1 MSETKDSMKS
11 KKFQKI
17 TETAHHLFMRHGI
30 KRITIEEICRTAGVS
45 KMTFYKYFNDKNDLA
60 LFVLDNI
67 FTQGENRYQNIMDQ
81 DIPYSEK
88 VKDIIKMKLEA
99 SKDVSQEMMQDLW
112 HNSDPQVA
120 DYMTKRTQLVL
131 KQFLDDMI
139 DAQDKGEIRKG
150 LNPHFILY
158 LIGKMQDMTADE
170 KVLNMY
176 KTSQDLVSELVNF
189 FFYGILTGEKS

>member
-1 MSETKDSMKS
+1 MSETKDLIKS

-17 TETAHHLFMRHGI
+17 TETAYNLFMRHGI

-60 LFVLDNI
+60 LFVLDSI
-67 FTQGENRYQNIMDQ
+67 FTKGENRYKNIMDQ
-81 DIPYSEK
+81 DVPYSEK

-139 DAQDKGEIRKG
+139 DAQDKGEIRKD

>member
-1 MSETKDSMKS
+1 MSETKDLIKS

-17 TETAHHLFMRHGI
+17 TETAYNLFMRHGI

-60 LFVLDNI
+60 LFVLDSI
-67 FTQGENRYQNIMDQ
+67 FTKGENRYKNIMDQ
-81 DIPYSEK
+81 DVPYSEK

>member
-1 MSETKDSMKS
+1 MSETKDLIKS

-17 TETAHHLFMRHGI
+17 TETAYNLFMRHGI

-139 DAQDKGEIRKG
+139 DAQDKGEIRKD